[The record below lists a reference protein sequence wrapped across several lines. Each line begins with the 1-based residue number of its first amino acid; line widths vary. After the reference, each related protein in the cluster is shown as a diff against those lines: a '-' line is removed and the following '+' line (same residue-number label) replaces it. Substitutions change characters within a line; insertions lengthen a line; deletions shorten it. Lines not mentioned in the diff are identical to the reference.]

1 LPSAPPLYYVE
12 TDILPT
18 AAGSQRANGRLAFGA
33 AGEIWYTSHYYDGFI
48 QIRGAVGANRKR
60 PPWVDPATPERPWIN
75 VQQVVPWVRYPPPYL
90 VSSSRVAELRGKL
103 KRAGFSVVDARLEES
118 ADNPER
124 EFLKELT
131 RRLGFQE
138 AGAGNWMAFA
148 DRLSDFLSGTESAPY
163 AVIINGLDA
172 LARSS
177 LYYFL
182 RCVHNLLLI
191 RETAPL
197 SDVTANR
204 QIEFFFVGE
213 WEPEEIQGTHQ

>member
-1 LPSAPPLYYVE
+1 
-12 TDILPT
+12 
-18 AAGSQRANGRLAFGA
+18 
-33 AGEIWYTSHYYDGFI
+33 
-48 QIRGAVGANRKR
+48 
-60 PPWVDPATPERPWIN
+60 
-75 VQQVVPWVRYPPPYL
+75 
-90 VSSSRVAELRGKL
+90 L
-103 KRAGFSVVDARLEES
+103 KQAGFSVVDARLEES

-177 LYYFL
+177 LYHFL